1 MIKLWLY
8 SAEEETALELPG
20 DEWFTDLSKVRPVVL
35 RKSLDGTPYSYVQRE
50 RDGSTLVQRS
60 VNFAHL
66 DKERIADLRA
76 FLEAAEGQ
84 LCLMRDGKGGLN
96 LVQLVPDSIAITST
110 TRAARRD
117 DRGNTVEDNWH
128 QVTFKVQIARTETGV
143 IA

>member
-1 MIKLWLY
+1 MIKLWRYGEL
-8 SAEEETALELPG
+8 ETTAVELPG
-20 DEWFTDLSKVRPVVL
+20 DEWFTDLSKVRPVVI

-50 RDGSTLVQRS
+50 REGSTLYQRS

-66 DKERIADLRA
+66 DKERIAALRT

-96 LVQLVPDSIAITST
+96 LIHLVPDSIAITST

-117 DRGNTVEDNWH
+117 EQGNTVEDSWH
-128 QVTFKVQIARTETGV
+128 QVTFKVQIARTETGLIV
-143 IA
+143 